1 MAGDE
6 SQPTSSRPSPTSVT
20 SIPEEEPVFASTGA
34 TLILPSEMPRDPRM
48 HVALLFIVL
57 ASILGTINGF
67 DFIEGDGGLVTD
79 RGFIYSQT
87 QTANLLSTSVPGSA
101 ILTGVL
107 ILHDGSP
114 GVNFSIEVVT
124 PVVVDGIEKITRPST
139 MTDSNGHFRLEGLNP
154 GLMTMFVVNMSN
166 PSEGMTHRILL
177 SPGALFEPYGFTHLN
192 LEFAAPEEFDLIEQE
207 SNGLTR
213 WMDLREEQRGKEL
226 YDPTAA
232 VLYDIAGTIFIG
244 ISMIAF
250 FFGIIG
256 WRSKSTLLLRTGAG
270 LVFFS
275 QGHYYSSC
283 CLGLIALLTTFGLQ
297 VEEI

>member
-1 MAGDE
+1 M
-6 SQPTSSRPSPTSVT
+6 S
-20 SIPEEEPVFASTGA
+20 SIPEEQPVFASTGT
-34 TLILPSEMPRDPRM
+34 TLMLPSDMPRDPRM
-48 HVALLFIVL
+48 HVALMFIFV
-57 ASILGTINGF
+57 ASILGTINGY

-87 QTANLLSTSVPGSA
+87 QTANLLSTSSPGSA
-101 ILTGVL
+101 ILTGIVT
-107 ILHDGSP
+107 LHDGSP
-114 GVNFSIEVVT
+114 GLNFTIEVVT
-124 PVVVDGIEKITRPST
+124 PVVEDGVEKITRPSAV
-139 MTDSNGHFRLEGLNP
+139 TDSQGRFRLEGLNP

-192 LEFAAPEEFDLIEQE
+192 LEFAPPEEFDLIEQK

-213 WMDLREEQRGKEL
+213 WMDLREEERGKEL

-232 VLYDIAGTIFIG
+232 AVYDIAGTIFIG
-244 ISMIAF
+244 ISAIAL
-250 FFGIIG
+250 FFGIAG
-256 WRSKSTLLLRTGAG
+256 WRSKNTLLLRTGAG

-283 CLGLIALLTTFGLQ
+283 CLGLLAMLTTFGLQ
-297 VEEI
+297 IEDV

>member
-1 MAGDE
+1 VDGDE
-6 SQPTSSRPSPTSVT
+6 LEPTPETLSPLS

-34 TLILPSEMPRDPRM
+34 TLILPSQMPRDPRM
-48 HVALLFIVL
+48 HVALLFILL
-57 ASILGTINGF
+57 ASILGTVNGY

-87 QTANLLSTSVPGSA
+87 QTANFLSTSAPGSA

-107 ILHDGSP
+107 TLHDGSP
-114 GVNFSIEVVT
+114 GVNFTIEVVT
-124 PVVVDGIEKITRPST
+124 PVVEDGIEKITRPAAT
-139 MTDSNGHFRLEGLNP
+139 TDSQGRFRLEGLNP

-192 LEFAAPEEFDLIEQE
+192 LDFAPPDEFDLIEQK

-213 WMDLREEQRGKEL
+213 WMDLSEEERGKEL

-232 VLYDIAGTIFIG
+232 AVYDIAGTIFIG
-244 ISMIAF
+244 ISILAI
-250 FFGIIG
+250 FFGIVG
-256 WRSKSTLLLRTGAG
+256 WRSKNTMLLRTGAG

-283 CLGLIALLTTFGLQ
+283 CLGLIAMLTTFGLH
-297 VEEI
+297 VEDM

>member
-1 MAGDE
+1 VDGDE
-6 SQPTSSRPSPTSVT
+6 SPPEPSELTLS

-34 TLILPSEMPRDPRM
+34 TLMLPSQMPRDPRM
-48 HVALLFIVL
+48 HLALMFILLAGVL
-57 ASILGTINGF
+57 GSINGY

-87 QTANLLSTSVPGSA
+87 QTANLLTTSSPGSA

-107 ILHDGSP
+107 TLHDGSP

-124 PVVVDGIEKITRPST
+124 PVVEDGVEKITRPNA
-139 MTDSNGHFRLEGLNP
+139 MTDSKGRFRLEGLNP

-166 PSEGMTHRILL
+166 PNEGMTHRILL
-177 SPGALFEPYGFTHLN
+177 SPGALFEPYGFTHLD
-192 LEFAAPEEFDLIEQE
+192 LDFAAPEEFDLIEQK
-207 SNGLTR
+207 SNGITR
-213 WMDLREEQRGKEL
+213 WMDLREEERGKEL

-232 VLYDIAGTIFIG
+232 AVYDIAGTIFIG
-244 ISMIAF
+244 ISGIAIVF
-250 FFGIIG
+250 AIAG
-256 WRSKSTLLLRTGAG
+256 WRSKSTLLLRTAAG

-283 CLGLIALLTTFGLQ
+283 CLGLIALLTTFGLH
-297 VEEI
+297 VEDV

>member
-1 MAGDE
+1 MDGDE
-6 SQPTSSRPSPTSVT
+6 SPPEPSELTLS

-34 TLILPSEMPRDPRM
+34 TLMLPSQMPRDPRM
-48 HVALLFIVL
+48 HLALMFILLAGVL
-57 ASILGTINGF
+57 GSINGY

-87 QTANLLSTSVPGSA
+87 QTANLLTTSSPGSA

-107 ILHDGSP
+107 TLHDGSP

-124 PVVVDGIEKITRPST
+124 PVVEDGVEKITRPNA
-139 MTDSNGHFRLEGLNP
+139 MTDSKGRFRLEGLNP

-166 PSEGMTHRILL
+166 PNEGMTHRILL
-177 SPGALFEPYGFTHLN
+177 SPGALFEPYGFTHLD
-192 LEFAAPEEFDLIEQE
+192 LDFAAPEEFDLIEQK
-207 SNGLTR
+207 SNGITR
-213 WMDLREEQRGKEL
+213 WMDLREEERGKEL

-232 VLYDIAGTIFIG
+232 AVYDIAGTIFIG
-244 ISMIAF
+244 ISGIAIVF
-250 FFGIIG
+250 AIAG
-256 WRSKSTLLLRTGAG
+256 WRSKSTLLLRTAAG

-283 CLGLIALLTTFGLQ
+283 CLGLIALLTTFGLH
-297 VEEI
+297 VEDV

>member
-1 MAGDE
+1 MDGHE
-6 SQPTSSRPSPTSVT
+6 SSPESSGPPLS

-34 TLILPSEMPRDPRM
+34 TLMLPSQMPRDPRM
-48 HVALLFIVL
+48 HVALMFILL
-57 ASILGTINGF
+57 AGILGSINGY
-67 DFIEGDGGLVTD
+67 DFIEGDSGLVTD

-87 QTANLLSTSVPGSA
+87 QTANLLTTSSPGSA
-101 ILTGVL
+101 ILTGVVT
-107 ILHDGSP
+107 LHDGSP

-124 PVVVDGIEKITRPST
+124 PVVEDGVEKLTRPNA
-139 MTDSNGHFRLEGLNP
+139 MTDSKGRFRLEGLNP

-166 PSEGMTHRILL
+166 PNEGMTHRILL
-177 SPGALFEPYGFTHLN
+177 SPGALFEPYGFTHLE
-192 LEFAAPEEFDLIEQE
+192 LDFAPPEEFDLIEQK

-213 WMDLREEQRGKEL
+213 WMDLREEERGKEL

-232 VLYDIAGTIFIG
+232 AVYDIAGTIFIG
-244 ISMIAF
+244 ISGIAIVF
-250 FFGIIG
+250 AIVG
-256 WRSKSTLLLRTGAG
+256 WRSKSTLLLRTAAG

-283 CLGLIALLTTFGLQ
+283 CLGMIAMLTTFGLH

>member
-1 MAGDE
+1 MDGDE
-6 SQPTSSRPSPTSVT
+6 SPPEPSVPTLS

-34 TLILPSEMPRDPRM
+34 TLMLPSQMPRDPRM
-48 HVALLFIVL
+48 HLALMFILLAGVL
-57 ASILGTINGF
+57 GSINGY

-87 QTANLLSTSVPGSA
+87 QTANLLTTSSPGSA

-107 ILHDGSP
+107 TSHDGSP

-124 PVVVDGIEKITRPST
+124 PVVEDGVEKITRPNA
-139 MTDSNGHFRLEGLNP
+139 MTDSKGRFRLEGLNP

-166 PSEGMTHRILL
+166 PNEGMTHRILL
-177 SPGALFEPYGFTHLN
+177 SPGALFEPYGFTHLD
-192 LEFAAPEEFDLIEQE
+192 LDFAAPEEFDLIEQK
-207 SNGLTR
+207 SNGITR
-213 WMDLREEQRGKEL
+213 WMDLREEERGKEL

-232 VLYDIAGTIFIG
+232 AVYDIAGTIFIG
-244 ISMIAF
+244 ISGIAIVF
-250 FFGIIG
+250 AIAG
-256 WRSKSTLLLRTGAG
+256 WRSKSTLLLRTAAG

-283 CLGLIALLTTFGLQ
+283 CLGLIALLTTFGLH
-297 VEEI
+297 VEDV

>member
-1 MAGDE
+1 MDGDE
-6 SQPTSSRPSPTSVT
+6 LEPTPVTLSPLS

-34 TLILPSEMPRDPRM
+34 TLILPSQMPRDPRM
-48 HVALLFIVL
+48 HVALLFILL
-57 ASILGTINGF
+57 ASILGTVNGY

-87 QTANLLSTSVPGSA
+87 QTANFLSTSAPGSA

-107 ILHDGSP
+107 TLHDGSP
-114 GVNFSIEVVT
+114 GVNFTIEVVT
-124 PVVVDGIEKITRPST
+124 PVVEDGIEKITRPAAT
-139 MTDSNGHFRLEGLNP
+139 TDSQGRFRLEGLNP

-192 LEFAAPEEFDLIEQE
+192 LDFAPPDEFDLIEQK

-213 WMDLREEQRGKEL
+213 WMDLSEEERGKEL

-232 VLYDIAGTIFIG
+232 AVYDIAGTIFIG
-244 ISMIAF
+244 ISILAI
-250 FFGIIG
+250 FFGIVG
-256 WRSKSTLLLRTGAG
+256 WRSKNTMLLRTGAG

-283 CLGLIALLTTFGLQ
+283 CLGLIAMLTTFGLH
-297 VEEI
+297 VEDM

>member
-1 MAGDE
+1 MDGDE
-6 SQPTSSRPSPTSVT
+6 LEPTPVTLSPLS

-34 TLILPSEMPRDPRM
+34 TLILPSQMPRDPRM
-48 HVALLFIVL
+48 HVALLFILL
-57 ASILGTINGF
+57 ASILGTVNGY

-87 QTANLLSTSVPGSA
+87 QTANFLSTSAPGSA
-101 ILTGVL
+101 ILTGIL
-107 ILHDGSP
+107 TLHDGSP
-114 GVNFSIEVVT
+114 GVNFTIEVVT
-124 PVVVDGIEKITRPST
+124 PVVEDGIEKITRPAAT
-139 MTDSNGHFRLEGLNP
+139 TDSQGRFRLEGLNP

-192 LEFAAPEEFDLIEQE
+192 LDFAPPNEFDLIEQK

-213 WMDLREEQRGKEL
+213 WMDLSEEERGKEL

-232 VLYDIAGTIFIG
+232 AVYDIAGTIFIG
-244 ISMIAF
+244 ISVLAI
-250 FFGIIG
+250 FFGIVG
-256 WRSKSTLLLRTGAG
+256 WRSKNTMLLRTGAG

-283 CLGLIALLTTFGLQ
+283 CLGLIAMLTTFGLH
-297 VEEI
+297 VEDM

>member
-1 MAGDE
+1 MDGDE
-6 SQPTSSRPSPTSVT
+6 EQAKSGKTPLA
-20 SIPEEEPVFASTGA
+20 SIPEEEPVFASTGT
-34 TLILPSEMPRDPRM
+34 TLILPSQMPRDPRM
-48 HVALLFIVL
+48 HVALLFILV
-57 ASILGTINGF
+57 ASILGTVNGY

-87 QTANLLSTSVPGSA
+87 QTANLLSTSAPGSA
-101 ILTGVL
+101 ILTGVVT
-107 ILHDGSP
+107 LHDGSP
-114 GVNFSIEVVT
+114 GVNFTIEVVT
-124 PVVVDGIEKITRPST
+124 PVVENGIEKITRPSAT
-139 MTDSNGHFRLEGLNP
+139 TDSQGRFRLEGLNP

-192 LEFAAPEEFDLIEQE
+192 LDFAAPEEFDLIEQK

-232 VLYDIAGTIFIG
+232 AVYDIAGTIFIG
-244 ISMIAF
+244 VSIMAI
-250 FFGIIG
+250 FFGIAG

-270 LVFFS
+270 LVFFG

-283 CLGLIALLTTFGLQ
+283 CLGLLAMLTTFGLH
-297 VEEI
+297 VEEM

>member
-1 MAGDE
+1 MDGDE
-6 SQPTSSRPSPTSVT
+6 LEPTPETLSPLS

-34 TLILPSEMPRDPRM
+34 TLILPSQMPRDPRM
-48 HVALLFIVL
+48 HVALLFILL
-57 ASILGTINGF
+57 ASILGTVNGY

-87 QTANLLSTSVPGSA
+87 QTANFLSTSAPGSA

-107 ILHDGSP
+107 TLHDGSP
-114 GVNFSIEVVT
+114 GVNFTIEVVT
-124 PVVVDGIEKITRPST
+124 PVVEDGIEKITRPAAT
-139 MTDSNGHFRLEGLNP
+139 TDSQGRFRLEGLNP

-192 LEFAAPEEFDLIEQE
+192 LDFAPPDEFDLIEQK

-213 WMDLREEQRGKEL
+213 WMDLSEEERGKEL

-232 VLYDIAGTIFIG
+232 AVYDIAGTIFIG
-244 ISMIAF
+244 ISILAI
-250 FFGIIG
+250 FFGIVG
-256 WRSKSTLLLRTGAG
+256 WRSKNTMLLRTGAG

-283 CLGLIALLTTFGLQ
+283 CLGLIAMLTTFGLH
-297 VEEI
+297 VEDM

>member
-1 MAGDE
+1 MDGDE
-6 SQPTSSRPSPTSVT
+6 LEPTPVTLSPLS

-34 TLILPSEMPRDPRM
+34 TLILPSQMPRDPRM
-48 HVALLFIVL
+48 HVALLFILL
-57 ASILGTINGF
+57 ASILGTVNGY

-87 QTANLLSTSVPGSA
+87 QTANFLSTSAPGSA
-101 ILTGVL
+101 ILTGIL
-107 ILHDGSP
+107 TLHDGSP
-114 GVNFSIEVVT
+114 GVNFTIEVVT
-124 PVVVDGIEKITRPST
+124 PVVEDGIEKITRPAAT
-139 MTDSNGHFRLEGLNP
+139 TDSQGRFRLEGLNP

-192 LEFAAPEEFDLIEQE
+192 LDFAPPDEFDLIEQK

-213 WMDLREEQRGKEL
+213 WMDLSEEERGKEL

-232 VLYDIAGTIFIG
+232 AVYDIAGTIFIG
-244 ISMIAF
+244 ISVLAI
-250 FFGIIG
+250 FFGIVG
-256 WRSKSTLLLRTGAG
+256 WRSKNTMLLRTGAG

-283 CLGLIALLTTFGLQ
+283 CLGLIAMLTTFGLH
-297 VEEI
+297 VEDM

>member
-1 MAGDE
+1 MDGDE
-6 SQPTSSRPSPTSVT
+6 LEPTPVTLSPLS

-34 TLILPSEMPRDPRM
+34 TLILPSQMPRDPRM
-48 HVALLFIVL
+48 HVALLFILL
-57 ASILGTINGF
+57 ASILGTVNGY

-87 QTANLLSTSVPGSA
+87 QTANFLSTSAPGSA

-107 ILHDGSP
+107 TLHDGSP
-114 GVNFSIEVVT
+114 GVNFTIEVVT
-124 PVVVDGIEKITRPST
+124 PVVEDGIEKITRPAAT
-139 MTDSNGHFRLEGLNP
+139 TDSQGRFRLEGLNP

-192 LEFAAPEEFDLIEQE
+192 LDFAPPNEFDLIEQK

-213 WMDLREEQRGKEL
+213 WMDLSEEERGKEL

-232 VLYDIAGTIFIG
+232 AVYDIAGTIFIG
-244 ISMIAF
+244 ISILAI
-250 FFGIIG
+250 FFGIVG
-256 WRSKSTLLLRTGAG
+256 WRSKNTMLLRTGAG

-283 CLGLIALLTTFGLQ
+283 CLGLIAMLTTFGLH
-297 VEEI
+297 VEDM

>member
-1 MAGDE
+1 MDGDE
-6 SQPTSSRPSPTSVT
+6 SPPEPSVPTLS

-34 TLILPSEMPRDPRM
+34 TLMLPSQMPRDPRM
-48 HVALLFIVL
+48 HLALMFILLAGVL
-57 ASILGTINGF
+57 GSINGY

-87 QTANLLSTSVPGSA
+87 QTANLLTTSSPGSA

-107 ILHDGSP
+107 TLHDGSP

-124 PVVVDGIEKITRPST
+124 PVDEDGVEKITRPNA
-139 MTDSNGHFRLEGLNP
+139 MTDSKGRFRLEGLNP

-166 PSEGMTHRILL
+166 PNEGMTHRILL
-177 SPGALFEPYGFTHLN
+177 SPGALFEPYGFTHLD
-192 LEFAAPEEFDLIEQE
+192 LDFAAPEEFDLIEQK
-207 SNGLTR
+207 SNGITR
-213 WMDLREEQRGKEL
+213 WMDLREEERGKEL

-232 VLYDIAGTIFIG
+232 AVYDIAGTIFIG
-244 ISMIAF
+244 ISGIAIVF
-250 FFGIIG
+250 AIAG
-256 WRSKSTLLLRTGAG
+256 WRSKSTLLLRTAAG

-283 CLGLIALLTTFGLQ
+283 CLGLIALLTTFGLH
-297 VEEI
+297 VEDV

>member
-1 MAGDE
+1 MDGDE
-6 SQPTSSRPSPTSVT
+6 EQAKSGKTPLA
-20 SIPEEEPVFASTGA
+20 SIPEEEPVFASTGT
-34 TLILPSEMPRDPRM
+34 TLILPSQMPRDPRM
-48 HVALLFIVL
+48 HVALLFILV
-57 ASILGTINGF
+57 ASILGTVNGY

-87 QTANLLSTSVPGSA
+87 QTANLLSTSAPGSA
-101 ILTGVL
+101 ILTGVVT
-107 ILHDGSP
+107 LHDGSP
-114 GVNFSIEVVT
+114 GVNFTIEVVT
-124 PVVVDGIEKITRPST
+124 PVVENGIEKITRPSAT
-139 MTDSNGHFRLEGLNP
+139 TDSQGRFRLEGLNP

-192 LEFAAPEEFDLIEQE
+192 LDFAAPEEFDLIEQK

-232 VLYDIAGTIFIG
+232 AVYDIAGSIFIG
-244 ISMIAF
+244 VSIMAI
-250 FFGIIG
+250 FFGIAG

-270 LVFFS
+270 LAFFG

-283 CLGLIALLTTFGLQ
+283 CLGLLAMLTTFGLH
-297 VEEI
+297 VEEM

>member
-1 MAGDE
+1 MDGDE
-6 SQPTSSRPSPTSVT
+6 LEPTPVTLSPLS

-34 TLILPSEMPRDPRM
+34 TLILPSQMPRDPRM
-48 HVALLFIVL
+48 HVALLFILL
-57 ASILGTINGF
+57 ASILGTVNGY

-87 QTANLLSTSVPGSA
+87 QTANFLSTSAPGSA

-107 ILHDGSP
+107 TLHDGSP
-114 GVNFSIEVVT
+114 GVNFTIEVVT
-124 PVVVDGIEKITRPST
+124 PVVEDGIEKITRPAAT
-139 MTDSNGHFRLEGLNP
+139 TDSQGRFRLEGLNP

-192 LEFAAPEEFDLIEQE
+192 LDFAPPDEFDLIEQK

-213 WMDLREEQRGKEL
+213 WMDLSEEERGKEL

-232 VLYDIAGTIFIG
+232 AVYDIAGTIFIG
-244 ISMIAF
+244 ISVLAI
-250 FFGIIG
+250 FFGIVG
-256 WRSKSTLLLRTGAG
+256 WRSKNTMLLRTGAG

-283 CLGLIALLTTFGLQ
+283 CLGLIAMLTTFGLH
-297 VEEI
+297 VEDM

>member
-1 MAGDE
+1 MDGDE
-6 SQPTSSRPSPTSVT
+6 LEPTPETLSPLS

-34 TLILPSEMPRDPRM
+34 TLILPSQMPRDPRM
-48 HVALLFIVL
+48 HVALLFILL
-57 ASILGTINGF
+57 ASILGTVNGY

-87 QTANLLSTSVPGSA
+87 QTANFLSTSAPGSA

-107 ILHDGSP
+107 TLHDGSP
-114 GVNFSIEVVT
+114 GVNFTIEVVT
-124 PVVVDGIEKITRPST
+124 PVVEDGIEKITRPAAT
-139 MTDSNGHFRLEGLNP
+139 TDSQGRFRLEGLNP

-192 LEFAAPEEFDLIEQE
+192 LDFAPPDEFDLIEQK

-213 WMDLREEQRGKEL
+213 WMDLSEEERGKEL

-232 VLYDIAGTIFIG
+232 AVYDIAGTIFIG
-244 ISMIAF
+244 ISVLAI
-250 FFGIIG
+250 FFGIVG
-256 WRSKSTLLLRTGAG
+256 WRSKNTMLLRTGAG

-283 CLGLIALLTTFGLQ
+283 CLGLIAMLTTFGLH
-297 VEEI
+297 VEDM

>member
-1 MAGDE
+1 VDGDE
-6 SQPTSSRPSPTSVT
+6 LEPTPETLSPLS

-34 TLILPSEMPRDPRM
+34 TLILPSQMPRDPRM
-48 HVALLFIVL
+48 HVALLFILL
-57 ASILGTINGF
+57 ASILGTVNGY

-87 QTANLLSTSVPGSA
+87 QTANFLSTSAPGSA

-107 ILHDGSP
+107 TLHDGSP
-114 GVNFSIEVVT
+114 GVNFTIEVVT
-124 PVVVDGIEKITRPST
+124 PVVEDGIEKITRPAAT
-139 MTDSNGHFRLEGLNP
+139 TDSQGRFRLEGLNP

-192 LEFAAPEEFDLIEQE
+192 LDFAPPDEFDLIEQK

-213 WMDLREEQRGKEL
+213 WMDLSEEERGKEL

-232 VLYDIAGTIFIG
+232 AVYDIAGTIFIG
-244 ISMIAF
+244 ISVLAI
-250 FFGIIG
+250 FFGIVG
-256 WRSKSTLLLRTGAG
+256 WRSKNTMLLRTGAG

-283 CLGLIALLTTFGLQ
+283 CLGLIAMLTTFGLH
-297 VEEI
+297 VEDM

>member
-1 MAGDE
+1 MDGDE
-6 SQPTSSRPSPTSVT
+6 LEPTPETLSPLS

-34 TLILPSEMPRDPRM
+34 TLILPSQMPRDPRM
-48 HVALLFIVL
+48 HVALLFILL
-57 ASILGTINGF
+57 ASILGTVNGY

-87 QTANLLSTSVPGSA
+87 QTANFLSTSAPGSA

-107 ILHDGSP
+107 TLHDGSP
-114 GVNFSIEVVT
+114 GVNFTIEVVT
-124 PVVVDGIEKITRPST
+124 PVVEDGIEKITRPAAT
-139 MTDSNGHFRLEGLNP
+139 TDSQGRFRLEGLNP

-192 LEFAAPEEFDLIEQE
+192 LDFAPPNEFDLIEQK

-213 WMDLREEQRGKEL
+213 WMDLSEEERGKEL

-232 VLYDIAGTIFIG
+232 AVYDIAGTIFIG
-244 ISMIAF
+244 ISVLAI
-250 FFGIIG
+250 FFGIVG
-256 WRSKSTLLLRTGAG
+256 WRSKNTMLLRTGAG

-283 CLGLIALLTTFGLQ
+283 CLGLIAMLTTFGLH
-297 VEEI
+297 VEDM

>member
-1 MAGDE
+1 MDGDE
-6 SQPTSSRPSPTSVT
+6 LEPTLPAAPLS

-34 TLILPSEMPRDPRM
+34 TLMLPSQMPRDPRM
-48 HVALLFIVL
+48 HLTLLLIFF
-57 ASILGTINGF
+57 AAILGTYNGY

-87 QTANLLSTSVPGSA
+87 QTASLLISSSSGSA

-107 ILHDGSP
+107 TLHDGSP
-114 GVNFSIEVVT
+114 GANFSIEVVT
-124 PVVVDGIEKITRPST
+124 PVVEDGVEKITRPNAL
-139 MTDSNGHFRLEGLNP
+139 TDSNGRFRLEGLNP

-177 SPGALFEPYGFTHLN
+177 SPGALFEPYGFTHLD
-192 LEFAAPEEFDLIEQE
+192 LDYAAPEEFDLIEE
-207 SNGLTR
+207 KSNGITR

-232 VLYDIAGTIFIG
+232 AVYDIAGTMFIG
-244 ISMIAF
+244 VSVIAIL
-250 FFGIIG
+250 FGIAG

-270 LVFFS
+270 LVFFG

-283 CLGLIALLTTFGLQ
+283 CLGLIAMLTTFGMH
-297 VEEI
+297 VEEL

>member
-1 MAGDE
+1 MDGDE
-6 SQPTSSRPSPTSVT
+6 LEPTPETLSPLS

-34 TLILPSEMPRDPRM
+34 TLILPSQMPRDPRM
-48 HVALLFIVL
+48 HVALLFILL
-57 ASILGTINGF
+57 ASILGTVNGY
-67 DFIEGDGGLVTD
+67 DFTEGDGGLVTD

-87 QTANLLSTSVPGSA
+87 QTANFLSTSAPGSA

-107 ILHDGSP
+107 TLHDGSP
-114 GVNFSIEVVT
+114 GVNFTIEVVT
-124 PVVVDGIEKITRPST
+124 PVVEDGKEKITRPAAT
-139 MTDSNGHFRLEGLNP
+139 TDSQGRFRLEGLNP

-192 LEFAAPEEFDLIEQE
+192 LDFAPPDEFDLIEQK

-213 WMDLREEQRGKEL
+213 WMDLSEEERGKEL

-232 VLYDIAGTIFIG
+232 AVYDIAGTIFIG
-244 ISMIAF
+244 ISVLAI
-250 FFGIIG
+250 FFGIVG
-256 WRSKSTLLLRTGAG
+256 WRSKSTMLLRTGAG

-283 CLGLIALLTTFGLQ
+283 CLGLIAMLTTFGLH
-297 VEEI
+297 VEDM

>member
-1 MAGDE
+1 MDGDE
-6 SQPTSSRPSPTSVT
+6 SPPEPSVPTLS

-34 TLILPSEMPRDPRM
+34 TLMLPSQMPRDPRM
-48 HVALLFIVL
+48 HLALMFILLAGVL
-57 ASILGTINGF
+57 GSINGY

-87 QTANLLSTSVPGSA
+87 QTANLLTTSSPGSA

-107 ILHDGSP
+107 TLHDGSP

-124 PVVVDGIEKITRPST
+124 PVVEDGVEKITRPNA
-139 MTDSNGHFRLEGLNP
+139 MTDSKGRFRLEGLNP

-166 PSEGMTHRILL
+166 PNEGMTHRILL
-177 SPGALFEPYGFTHLN
+177 SPGALFEPYGFTHLD
-192 LEFAAPEEFDLIEQE
+192 LDFAAPEEFDLIEQK
-207 SNGLTR
+207 SNGITR
-213 WMDLREEQRGKEL
+213 WMDLREEERGKEL

-232 VLYDIAGTIFIG
+232 AVYDIAGTIFIG
-244 ISMIAF
+244 ISGIAIVF
-250 FFGIIG
+250 AIAG
-256 WRSKSTLLLRTGAG
+256 WRSKSTLLLRTAAG

-283 CLGLIALLTTFGLQ
+283 CLGLIALLTTFGLH
-297 VEEI
+297 VEDV